1 MADVL
6 RAFEEHRQTVY
17 RLALHHTGSVH
28 DAEDICQSAFLRLAE
43 HADRVGDAAA
53 KAWLIRV
60 TINLCRDHARE
71 RMRHGTEETDET
83 IAAPQEDR
91 EVLQKV
97 MELPEKDRAPL
108 IAAAVLLLA
117 LSVSAALSRIS
128 MQVAGLYV
136 DEGDGVCTV
145 SFRQGDDL
153 PVHLGCWYPK
163 GIGNDYAL
171 QGRYHG

>member
-71 RMRHGTEETDET
+71 RMRHGTEEIDET

-97 MELPEKDRAPL
+97 MELPEKDRAVVYL
-108 IAAAVLLLA
+108 YYFEGYSTSEIARLTHTTQTAVSTRLA
-117 LSVSAALSRIS
+117 RAREKLKREL
-128 MQVAGLYV
+128 
-136 DEGDGVCTV
+136 EE
-145 SFRQGDDL
+145 L
-153 PVHLGCWYPK
+153 P
-163 GIGNDYAL
+163 
-171 QGRYHG
+171 